1 MGGCPGLRAAALLA
15 VAVCATAPT
24 ATLAA
29 VPAPTA
35 TPTAVPATTATAAP
49 TSALP
54 SASGTVSISGHFA
67 LETLDGQEV
76 TDAKYRG
83 KWLLV
88 YFGYTYCPDVCPT
101 VLIRIGQ
108 ALDKLGGLAEQI
120 QPIFITVDPD
130 RDTAY
135 HLAQYM
141 AAFNSRIV
149 GLRGDSD
156 QIRAAAQQFH
166 AYYRTRSLGNGEYSV
181 DHSSYLYVIAPNGHF
196 MRLLADSLP
205 ADQLAE
211 VLRTLAAKAQ

>member
-1 MGGCPGLRAAALLA
+1 VVGGCRGLRAAALLA
-15 VAVCATAPT
+15 VAVYATAP
-24 ATLAA
+24 A
-29 VPAPTA
+29 
-35 TPTAVPATTATAAP
+35 AVPATTAAAGP

-54 SASGTVSISGHFA
+54 SASGAVSISGHFT
-67 LETLDGQEV
+67 LETLDGQGV
-76 TDAKYRG
+76 TDATYRG
-83 KWLLV
+83 KWLVV
-88 YFGYTYCPDVCPT
+88 YFGYTFCPDVCPT

-130 RDTAY
+130 RDTAN

-166 AYYRTRSLGNGEYSV
+166 AYYRTRSLGNGEYSI

-196 MRLLADSLP
+196 TRLLADSLP

-211 VLRTLAAKAQ
+211 VLGTLAAKAQ

>member
-1 MGGCPGLRAAALLA
+1 VVGGCRGLRAAALLA
-15 VAVCATAPT
+15 VAVYATAP
-24 ATLAA
+24 A
-29 VPAPTA
+29 
-35 TPTAVPATTATAAP
+35 AVPATTAAAGP

-54 SASGTVSISGHFA
+54 SASGAVSISGHFT

-76 TDAKYRG
+76 SDATYRG

-88 YFGYTYCPDVCPT
+88 YFGYTSCPDVCPT

-130 RDTAY
+130 RDTAH

-166 AYYRTRSLGNGEYSV
+166 AYYRTRSLGNGEYSI

-196 MRLLADSLP
+196 VRLLADSLP
-205 ADQLAE
+205 ADQIAG
-211 VLRTLAAKAQ
+211 VLGTLAAKAQ